1 MKKIKTIILLSVMSY
16 LLGSFASASFNIS
29 EWNEAMRIGVVFIY
43 TLVMITIIFS
53 SKEEVDKIV

>member
-1 MKKIKTIILLSVMSY
+1 MSY